1 MLILSVT
8 DLNLKTRICVA
19 SLEFSLGINLVQ
31 RQISFCAI
39 DGVSDD
45 SYFSTDR
52 QVLRRRPKVQTSS
65 CRNQLIPE
73 AGTFYV
79 MDRGYLDFTRLNQFH
94 QSAHFFVIR
103 GKSNLKIQR

>member
-39 DGVSDD
+39 AGVSDD

-52 QVLRRRPKVQTSS
+52 QALRRRSQGSNLFLP
-65 CRNQLIPE
+65 
-73 AGTFYV
+73 
-79 MDRGYLDFTRLNQFH
+79 
-94 QSAHFFVIR
+94 QSANPRSRDFLWDGSWLSRLYSAEPVSPKCRLFRHTR
-103 GKSNLKIQR
+103 QKQS

>member
-52 QVLRRRPKVQTSS
+52 QALRRRSQGSNLFLP
-65 CRNQLIPE
+65 
-73 AGTFYV
+73 
-79 MDRGYLDFTRLNQFH
+79 
-94 QSAHFFVIR
+94 QSA
-103 GKSNLKIQR
+103 NL